1 MKIFILSVTLLLSAT
16 VVEINAQSPVTWSYS
31 ARKNGDK
38 LYEIHLV
45 AKLEEDWHIYSQTT
59 PEGGPV
65 PTAISF
71 SKNPLVTMEGAI
83 REVGK
88 LEEHFEPLFGV
99 KVKQYSDKVE
109 FVQTIKLKA
118 AVKTAVNGH
127 IQFMVCNDVECM
139 PPSKNTFSI
148 SLN

>member
-1 MKIFILSVTLLLSAT
+1 MKIFILSVTLLLSVT
-16 VVEINAQSPVTWSYS
+16 VVEVNAQSPISWSYS
-31 ARKNGDK
+31 AKKTGDK

-45 AKLEEDWHIYSQTT
+45 AKLEEEWHIYSQTT

>member
-1 MKIFILSVTLLLSAT
+1 MTKFILSVTLLLTAA
-16 VVEINAQSPVTWSYS
+16 VVSVNAQSPVTWSYS
-31 ARKNGDK
+31 AKKTGDK

-45 AKLEEDWHIYSQTT
+45 AKLEEEWHIYSQTT

>member
-1 MKIFILSVTLLLSAT
+1 MKIFILSVTLLLSVT
-16 VVEINAQSPVTWSYS
+16 VVEVNAQSPVSWSYS
-31 ARKNGDK
+31 AKKTGDK

-45 AKLEEDWHIYSQTT
+45 AKLEEEWHIYSQTT

>member
-1 MKIFILSVTLLLSAT
+1 MTKFILSVTLLLTAA
-16 VVEINAQSPVTWSYS
+16 VVSVNAQSPVTWSYS
-31 ARKNGDK
+31 AKKTGDK

-45 AKLEEDWHIYSQTT
+45 AKLEEEWHIYSQTT

-99 KVKQYSDKVE
+99 KVKQYSEKVE

-127 IQFMVCNDVECM
+127 IQFMVCNDIECM